1 MHSIRLVAFACFA
14 ALSVCAQASEQENSS
29 GPLTLQN
36 WRSMISSSEPI
47 RVRMVRDAAMSAA
60 MRAGLTRQSI
70 VINKML
76 DDNARYLDD
85 IYDFSSLMLPNNVV
99 PPVIRR
105 VDNITEQEGDILRY
119 SAVRFRIVKQAG
131 FVTRVPSWRTYLKV
145 PVWNE
150 TVVTH
155 SELLPKNSEERAA
168 AVEGLAKGWEA
179 GAKQANDMFFKGL
192 TRLDNDFLGMATYH
206 ALLKSNMVTLPKVLR
221 TDVPVVGDGNTMT
234 LDQSTYTIESKPVF
248 NPQMMSWLALIDGNA
263 EYSLM
268 QENISKAESERINA
282 SVSSLEELQKAWVG
296 N

>member
-1 MHSIRLVAFACFA
+1 MQSVKAIAFACFA
-14 ALSVCAQASEQENSS
+14 VFAVNVQASEKVKSD
-29 GPLTLQN
+29 GPLTLQS
-36 WRSMISSSEPI
+36 WRSMISSSEPV

-85 IYDFSSLMLPNNVV
+85 IYDFSSLMLPHNVV

-105 VDNITEQEGDILRY
+105 VDNITEQEGDVLRY

-131 FVTRVPSWRTYLKV
+131 FATRAPSWRTYLKV
-145 PVWNE
+145 PVWNDAPM
-150 TVVTH
+150 TH
-155 SELLPKNSEERAA
+155 QELMPKNSEERKAA
-168 AVEGLAKGWEA
+168 IEGLNKGWEA

-206 ALLKSNMVTLPKVLR
+206 ALLKSNMVTLPKILR
-221 TDVPVVGDGNTMT
+221 TDVPVVGDGSSMT
-234 LDQSTYTIESKPVF
+234 LDQSTYTIETKPVF
-248 NPQMMSWLALIDGNA
+248 NPQMMSWLALIDGNS

-268 QENISKAESERINA
+268 QENISKAESERVNA
-282 SVSSLEELQKAWVG
+282 SIPTLEDLQKTWGG